1 MLQNTS
7 LRLKNGLKRLCDFI
21 WKGLFFCSHIILI
34 SSHRG
39 IKNRWGVVSWNF
51 KNIVKMIWLPGI
63 YFGPSLPT
71 GELFWKRGGEGCAI
85 CVIFLHLLLV
95 SCYPGCRSTI
105 SMTCVRNYHFCMNVT
120 PTCLYH
126 LLFVQE
132 VLAACYQLVKRVHLN
147 NIFNFIFLEKHFII
161 FKNLFSVGIHLK
173 IDLVELVQMKNKYT
187 VMESFHKGKLS
198 LQIGAVCQILR

>member
-1 MLQNTS
+1 
-7 LRLKNGLKRLCDFI
+7 
-21 WKGLFFCSHIILI
+21 
-34 SSHRG
+34 
-39 IKNRWGVVSWNF
+39 
-51 KNIVKMIWLPGI
+51 
-63 YFGPSLPT
+63 
-71 GELFWKRGGEGCAI
+71 
-85 CVIFLHLLLV
+85 
-95 SCYPGCRSTI
+95 
-105 SMTCVRNYHFCMNVT
+105 MNVM

-161 FKNLFSVGIHLK
+161 FKNLFSVGIYLK

-198 LQIGAVCQILR
+198 LQIGDVCQILR